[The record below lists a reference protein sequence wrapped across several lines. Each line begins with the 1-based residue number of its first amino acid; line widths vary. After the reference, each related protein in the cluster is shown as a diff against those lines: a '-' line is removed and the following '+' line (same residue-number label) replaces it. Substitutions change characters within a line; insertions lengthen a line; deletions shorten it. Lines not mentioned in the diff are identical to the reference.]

1 MILTLMNIM
10 CQVSGSMI
18 SEKLDQVKLAM
29 EKILMHDLGSENFF
43 SIITFNN
50 TVKVKHQSNLKK
62 IMRDWDRGDQ
72 YRCS

>member
-1 MILTLMNIM
+1 
-10 CQVSGSMI
+10 MI

-50 TVKVKHQSNLKK
+50 TVKVKHQSNFRKNYERFLG
-62 IMRDWDRGDQ
+62 IEVINLGVSDTPTDN
-72 YRCS
+72 Y

>member
-1 MILTLMNIM
+1 
-10 CQVSGSMI
+10 MI

-62 IMRDWDRGDQ
+62 IMRDWDRGDH
-72 YRCS
+72 

>member
-1 MILTLMNIM
+1 
-10 CQVSGSMI
+10 MI

-43 SIITFNN
+43 SIITFNK
-50 TVKVKHQSNLKK
+50 TAKVNIKVILKE

-72 YRCS
+72 SRCF

>member
-1 MILTLMNIM
+1 MNIM

-62 IMRDWDRGDQ
+62 IMRDWDRGDH
-72 YRCS
+72 